1 MKKNIPTDKPV
12 SIGKRFANFNK
23 SAWTFKE
30 NRKPYIVVYT
40 LCMLATLK
48 WDLWL
53 KYSPTMLLII
63 VGCYITIAICYFIPS
78 LKKYNPLLDI
88 AIFFVYFPSYF
99 IIDAF
104 KGKEYIYVI
113 MATGLFVY
121 AGPQIGKLD
130 IISVRLR
137 KWLFFMLIL
146 FSVGFLVYVFDKT
159 TSISIKIASIV
170 VLLINSVWF
179 YYMNNIERKEKEKEL
194 EQLKQAQTQ
203 AKLSSL
209 KDQLS
214 PHFLF
219 NTLNTITSISHEETV
234 KDFVDEVANIYRY
247 VLQFNEVDSV
257 KIKQEI
263 DFITSYLNIIKSRM
277 EGGIDF
283 YINITNDRILY
294 TSMPPLTL
302 QILVENAIK
311 HNTTSADKPLS
322 INIFTTEGPM
332 LVVQNY
338 YQPKLSVLPG
348 NETGLKNIAE
358 RYRLLYKKEIVVENK
373 NGFFTVKLPIVMA

>member
-1 MKKNIPTDKPV
+1 MKKEKT
-12 SIGKRFANFNK
+12 REENK
-23 SAWTFKE
+23 AISELFVWVINYRDRKMEKASPYIWTFMSCF
-30 NRKPYIVVYT
+30 IVI
-40 LCMLATLK
+40 LRGKDWLA
-48 WDLWL
+48 
-53 KYSPTMLLII
+53 YSPILFCVIILCYLTIITCFFVPKLI
-63 VGCYITIAICYFIPS
+63 
-78 LKKYNPLLDI
+78 KYNSILTI
-88 AIFFVYFPSYF
+88 ISIVFGFIF
-99 IIDAF
+99 
-104 KGKEYIYVI
+104 
-113 MATGLFVY
+113 
-121 AGPQIGKLD
+121 LD
-130 IISVRLR
+130 IINLIQEKTSSYVSIICMLLLILGPHLINLPLMSITTR
-137 KWLFFMLIL
+137 KWLSFL
-146 FSVGFLVYVFDKT
+146 FVVL
-159 TSISIKIASIV
+159 SISLCVYLVDKPEIITSVMPLVSAIF
-170 VLLINSVWF
+170 INMF
-179 YYMNNIERKEKEKEL
+179 FFIGINIHEQKEKEKEL
-194 EQLKQAQTQ
+194 DQLKQAQTQ

-263 DFITSYLNIIKSRM
+263 DFITSYLKIIKSRM

-283 YINITNDRILY
+283 YINITNERILY

-373 NGFFTVKLPIVMA
+373 NGFFTVKLPIVLA

>member
-1 MKKNIPTDKPV
+1 MVVNFIFIDIINLIQEKTSSYVSIICMLLLILGPYLINQPLMSIRTRKWVSFLFVVLSISLCVYLVDKPKIIASVMPLV
-12 SIGKRFANFNK
+12 S
-23 SAWTFKE
+23 
-30 NRKPYIVVYT
+30 
-40 LCMLATLK
+40 
-48 WDLWL
+48 
-53 KYSPTMLLII
+53 
-63 VGCYITIAICYFIPS
+63 
-78 LKKYNPLLDI
+78 
-88 AIFFVYFPSYF
+88 AIFINMFFF
-99 IIDAF
+99 I
-104 KGKEYIYVI
+104 G
-113 MATGLFVY
+113 
-121 AGPQIGKLD
+121 
-130 IISVRLR
+130 
-137 KWLFFMLIL
+137 
-146 FSVGFLVYVFDKT
+146 
-159 TSISIKIASIV
+159 
-170 VLLINSVWF
+170 IN
-179 YYMNNIERKEKEKEL
+179 IHEQKEKEKEL
-194 EQLKQAQTQ
+194 DQLKQAQTL

-358 RYRLLYKKEIVVENK
+358 RYRLLYKKEIVVENT

>member
-1 MKKNIPTDKPV
+1 MRKNIQHFLFFSLVIAGLVNIYQTVTKDCIIA
-12 SIGKRFANFNK
+12 S
-23 SAWTFKE
+23 
-30 NRKPYIVVYT
+30 
-40 LCMLATLK
+40 K
-48 WDLWL
+48 WETW
-53 KYSPTMLLII
+53 LLII
-63 VGCYITIAICYFIPS
+63 VFLVASICYILPRLKKYQGSIFLCTLVIQQLLINLNGILKNSMDAYITILVGVLMSTGLY
-78 LKKYNPLLDI
+78 I
-88 AIFFVYFPSYF
+88 AIIPVLKLKSKKWLLFGILLLSLVSLPLITHLFPADGLWVSTFMAPIIILNF
-99 IIDAF
+99 ILF
-104 KGKEYIYVI
+104 
-113 MATGLFVY
+113 LFVWY
-121 AGPQIGKLD
+121 Q
-130 IISVRLR
+130 
-137 KWLFFMLIL
+137 
-146 FSVGFLVYVFDKT
+146 
-159 TSISIKIASIV
+159 
-170 VLLINSVWF
+170 
-179 YYMNNIERKEKEKEL
+179 ERKEKEL
-194 EQLKQAQTQ
+194 DQLKQAQTQ

-219 NTLNTITSISHEETV
+219 NTLNTITSISHEESV

-263 DFITSYLNIIKSRM
+263 DFITSYLKIIKSRM

-283 YINITNDRILY
+283 YINITNERILY

-322 INIFTTEGPM
+322 IKLFTTEGPM